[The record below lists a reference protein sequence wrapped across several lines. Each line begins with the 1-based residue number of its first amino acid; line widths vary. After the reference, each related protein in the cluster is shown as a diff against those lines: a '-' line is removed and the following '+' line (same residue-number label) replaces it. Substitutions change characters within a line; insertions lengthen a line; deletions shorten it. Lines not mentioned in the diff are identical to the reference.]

1 MSTPQT
7 QFVKGPAGRIAYTS
21 YGDPAAP
28 VVVMAHS
35 ILTSAMMWHEQG
47 QFLAGAGFRVICA
60 DTRGH
65 GASDANEP
73 PYLMEDL
80 YGDTVGLLDGLH
92 VERAHYVGLSLGAMS
107 GFGLA
112 IAHADRLISACLC
125 AGRADAPG
133 VVASVWDER
142 IEQAKQQGTASLA
155 QATIERWFG
164 VPFATTHGDTAALFR
179 DIIGGTSLNGFAG
192 CARAIQKLD
201 FISRIGSIKVPVT
214 LVVGSNDGVLPDA
227 NRALAAEIPG
237 AVFELVPNA
246 GHLPNIDQSEA
257 FNQILL
263 THLERASAS

>member
-7 QFVKGPAGRIAYTS
+7 QFVNGPAGRIAYTS
-21 YGDPAAP
+21 YGDAGAPA
-28 VVVMAHS
+28 VVMAHS
-35 ILTSAMMWHEQG
+35 ILTSGKMWHQQG
-47 QFLAGAGFRVICA
+47 KFLAAAGFHAICA

-65 GASDANEP
+65 GASDASLP

-80 YGDTVGLLDGLH
+80 VADSVAILDGLKMD
-92 VERAHYVGLSLGAMS
+92 RAHYVGLSLGAMS

-112 IAHADRLISACLC
+112 ITHPERLLSACLC

-142 IEQAKQQGTASLA
+142 IEQSTKEGTSSLA

-164 VPFATTHGDTAALFR
+164 VPFVVSHAEIAAQFR
-179 DIIGGTSLNGFAG
+179 SMIGATSLNGFAG

-201 FISRIGSIKVPVT
+201 FIGRVSTIRVPVT

-227 NRALAAEIPG
+227 NRALAGDIPG
-237 AVFELVPNA
+237 AVFELVANA
-246 GHLPNIDQSEA
+246 GHLPNIDQSAA
-257 FNQILL
+257 FNSILL
-263 THLERASAS
+263 SHLQHA